1 MIHNDHESDFGT
13 LLQNNNDFC
22 NHHRN
27 VQTALIETFKIK
39 KGFADRIM
47 GSILE
52 GKNNTYNVIYFKEFE
67 TERKE
72 LYILV

>member
-1 MIHNDHESDFGT
+1 MIHNDHESDYDT

-52 GKNNTYNVIYFKEFE
+52 GKNNTYNVSYFKEFE